1 MVAAKKVD
9 KANAGPMHSLPPR
22 AAVARRWPWPAAAL
36 VIVLLSVMMWG
47 GIVAIAL
54 LAFN

>member
-1 MVAAKKVD
+1 VVVAKKVD
-9 KANAGPMHSLPPR
+9 KADAGLTPSLPPR

-36 VIVLLSVMMWG
+36 VIVLLSLMLWG
-47 GIVAIAL
+47 GIAAIAL

>member
-9 KANAGPMHSLPPR
+9 KAHAGFVHSPLSP
-22 AAVARRWPWPAAAL
+22 ARVGTRWPWPAAAL
-36 VIVLLSVMMWG
+36 VIILFSLLLWG
-47 GIVAIAL
+47 GIAVIAS